1 MALSSQ
7 PEIKSVAIAVKR
19 TLRSPVSVYYKELGE
34 GGGWGQLQGECP
46 IKAMAKR
53 NTAFANLPPLWV
65 SCMQGNLSWVFASL
79 ARGGNPNASSPGGV
93 PGLMYASSRGHNDI
107 LEVFSDYFFK
117 ENFIIIKDNE
127 IVRYDLN
134 YFQKAQIKPIKEH
147 FFFNFKSPLKDDS
160 GVQVLL
166 QHNLVDIASPDTS
179 KVGGTCLHWACY
191 GDNEEGLSRSERW
204 PFELR

>member
-1 MALSSQ
+1 MSSQ
-7 PEIKSVAIAVKR
+7 SEIKLVAIAVKR

-79 ARGGNPNASSPGGV
+79 ARGGNPNTSSPGGV

-107 LEVFSDYFFK
+107 LEVLLGLAYSKKTLSFK
-117 ENFIIIKDNE
+117 II
-127 IVRYDLN
+127 
-134 YFQKAQIKPIKEH
+134 
-147 FFFNFKSPLKDDS
+147 
-160 GVQVLL
+160 
-166 QHNLVDIASPDTS
+166 T
-179 KVGGTCLHWACY
+179 W
-191 GDNEEGLSRSERW
+191 
-204 PFELR
+204 

>member
-107 LEVFSDYFFK
+107 LEVF
-117 ENFIIIKDNE
+117 IIKDNWNFF
-127 IVRYDLN
+127 IKHN
-134 YFQKAQIKPIKEH
+134 WNFFQMAQIKSIKRI
-147 FFFNFKSPLKDDS
+147 FVNFKSSLK
-160 GVQVLL
+160 
-166 QHNLVDIASPDTS
+166 
-179 KVGGTCLHWACY
+179 C
-191 GDNEEGLSRSERW
+191 
-204 PFELR
+204 